1 MSFKEKFPTVAAFIA
16 KLQGAFGDV
25 KAEDNF
31 TNIELTAKQFDA
43 IEAEMKTL
51 GEGKET
57 AEASLKTAQDE
68 LAAAKAE
75 KETLKTDLQKAT
87 EKVTALEAD
96 VKAKD
101 EKIAEF
107 SAIAEGKE
115 TVVITKGEPQ
125 PDANATG
132 ELPSMNFA
140 KEEGLI

>member
-68 LAAAKAE
+68 LA
-75 KETLKTDLQKAT
+75 